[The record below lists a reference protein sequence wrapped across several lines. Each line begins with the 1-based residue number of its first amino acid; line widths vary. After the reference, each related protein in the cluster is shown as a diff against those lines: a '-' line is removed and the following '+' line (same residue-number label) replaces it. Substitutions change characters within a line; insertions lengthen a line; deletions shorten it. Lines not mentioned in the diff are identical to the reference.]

1 MGVEEISL
9 NNARLM
15 PRSPLAAF
23 FTAVQFFFPQLLK
36 KALGG
41 GLGTRLG
48 MEHRSQA
55 SPLRVG
61 RNVSEQSNKHG
72 GLGTRP
78 LVMLDSFPV
87 HKRVGLC
94 ALGTRLLVMHVVKGL
109 KSVWLTVKPPKS

>member
-1 MGVEEISL
+1 
-9 NNARLM
+9 
-15 PRSPLAAF
+15 
-23 FTAVQFFFPQLLK
+23 
-36 KALGG
+36 
-41 GLGTRLG
+41 

-72 GLGTRP
+72 GPGTRP

-87 HKRVGLC
+87 HKRVELTYIMCGLGTRLLLMLASFPVHKRVGLC
-94 ALGTRLLVMHVVKGL
+94 GLGTRLLVMHVVKGL